1 MRTSRGAWSLAGLVA
16 GGAGLATSYF
26 AAMALTIRESPVV
39 AVAEL
44 VIRVTP
50 GSLAERA
57 IQVLGHWDK
66 PVLLAVILLL
76 LAAVFAYAGRLAA
89 RAWWHPL
96 VVYLLLAAVGVVAVV
111 LQRGAT
117 VASYVSLAVG
127 LVTWLVVL
135 SLLTDPLRRRDA
147 ALARAAADGDAAGD
161 GARDGAGDEDARQD
175 AEEADAASRRSFL
188 IRSGLLAG
196 AALVVAGFGR
206 VVGVGRRHVEETRRL
221 LKITGVTEPRVPA
234 KARVGLPGIAPWQTP
249 NDDFYLIHTAIVV
262 PAIEP
267 RDWTLRIHG
276 MVDREL
282 VISYADLLERERT
295 EAWVTLSCVSN
306 PVGGTLVGNAWWSGV
321 RLQTLLEE
329 AGVQEGADA
338 ILQTSEDGWTCGTPL
353 SAVLDGRDAMLA
365 VAMNGRPLP
374 IDHGFPVRTVVPG
387 LYGFV
392 SATKWVVD
400 MKVTRFRDF
409 EAYWTGK
416 GWAEQAP
423 IKIASRIDV
432 PGSGDEVTAGKVQV
446 GGVAWAQHTGIDAVE
461 VSVDG
466 GDWQGAAVSAP
477 PTDDTWVQWALTV
490 DLGPG
495 DHLLRV
501 RATDKDGLVQT
512 GVERDVLPD
521 GATGWHTIDVTARE
535 A

>member
-1 MRTSRGAWSLAGLVA
+1 VRTSRGAWSLAGLVA

-50 GSLAERA
+50 GFLAERA

-66 PVLLAVILLL
+66 PVLLTVILLF

-89 RAWWHPL
+89 RAWWCPL
-96 VVYLLLAAVGVVAVV
+96 IVYGLLGAVGVLAVA

-117 VASYVSLAVG
+117 SGSYVALAVG
-127 LVTWLVVL
+127 FVTWLVVL

-147 ALARAAADGDAAGD
+147 ARVRRAAAEDAGD
-161 GARDGAGDEDARQD
+161 DDAWTD
-175 AEEADAASRRSFL
+175 AEEAEGASRRGFL
-188 IRSGLLAG
+188 IRTGLLAG

-221 LKITGVTEPRVPA
+221 LKITGVTEPRIPA
-234 KARVGLPGIAPWQTP
+234 KARVGLEGITPWQTP

-262 PAIEP
+262 PTIEP
-267 RDWTLRIHG
+267 RDWSLRIHG

-282 VISYADLLERERT
+282 VISYADLLEWERT
-295 EAWVTLSCVSN
+295 EAWVTLNCVSN
-306 PVGGTLVGNAWWSGV
+306 PVGGNLVGNAWWSGV
-321 RLQTLLEE
+321 RLQALLEE

-374 IDHGFPVRTVVPG
+374 IDHGFPVRTLVPG

-400 MKVTRFRDF
+400 MEVTRFKDF

-416 GWAEQAP
+416 GWSEQAP
-423 IKIASRIDV
+423 VKIASRIDV
-432 PGSGDEVTAGKVQV
+432 PRSGVDVTAGKVQV

-461 VSVDG
+461 VSLDG

-477 PTDDTWVQWALTV
+477 PTDDTWVQWAVTV

-512 GVERDVLPD
+512 GVERDVVPD